1 MNHPAFFDQVR
12 RIRVCDPLAEL
23 LGSCEG
29 GFIEY
34 GYVDAVRL
42 AGHSCPT
49 VAGAY
54 LVTLRALARLFP
66 TGPAERG
73 GVRVHLRDGIGE
85 GVTGVIANVVG
96 MLTGAAGEG
105 GFKGL
110 AGRFER
116 RDLLHFDAGIPA
128 SIRFE
133 RTRDGQ
139 AVDADFHPEHI
150 AAPARMRELLGRVVS
165 GTASASEQH
174 EFGVLW
180 QERVRRILIDGV
192 DDDALVVLSG
202 PH

>member
-73 GVRVHLRDGIGE
+73 GVRVHLRDGDSIFRIGNAAAEAHPILGE
-85 GVTGVIANVVG
+85 GMSMA
-96 MLTGAAGEG
+96 MQSAW
-105 GFKGL
+105 
-110 AGRFER
+110 
-116 RDLLHFDAGIPA
+116 LLCTCPRHC
-128 SIRFE
+128 
-133 RTRDGQ
+133 
-139 AVDADFHPEHI
+139 
-150 AAPARMRELLGRVVS
+150 
-165 GTASASEQH
+165 
-174 EFGVLW
+174 
-180 QERVRRILIDGV
+180 
-192 DDDALVVLSG
+192 
-202 PH
+202 

>member
-12 RIRVCDPLAEL
+12 RIKVRDPLAEL

-29 GFIEY
+29 GLIEY

-73 GVRVHLRDGIGE
+73 SVRVHLRDGIGE
-85 GVTGVIANVVG
+85 GVTGVIANVVS

-116 RDLLHFDAGIPA
+116 RNLLHFDARIPA

-133 RTRDGQ
+133 RTHDGQ
-139 AVDADFHPEHI
+139 AVDVDYHPERI
-150 AAPARMRELLGRVVS
+150 PAPTRMRELLGRVVS

-174 EFGVLW
+174 EFGALW

-192 DDDALVVLSG
+192 DDDTLVVLSG